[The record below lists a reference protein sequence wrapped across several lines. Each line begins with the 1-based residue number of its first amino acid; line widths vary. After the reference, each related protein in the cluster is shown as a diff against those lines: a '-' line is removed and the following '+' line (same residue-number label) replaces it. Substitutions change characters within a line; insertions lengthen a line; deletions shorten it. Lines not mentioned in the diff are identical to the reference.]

1 MILLDRQLIDY
12 LPEVLKRVRELKA
25 VVEAEQ
31 PEIINLWTALEN
43 ALNDQ
48 FVSDATINGV
58 KRYEKIL
65 KVTPKATENIEERK
79 FRIIT
84 RLNEQLPYTITS
96 LKHQLEALCGA
107 EGDGFSIE
115 LNTSIYTLKV
125 RIALASKN
133 NYGEVESLLERIVP
147 ANIIIDVSLKYNP
160 HSTFTTLT
168 HGELTAYTHYDLRNE
183 VFN

>member
-1 MILLDRQLIDY
+1 MDRQLIDY
-12 LPEVLKRVRELKA
+12 LPEVLKSVRELKA
-25 VVEAEQ
+25 IVEAEQ

-58 KRYEKIL
+58 KRLEKIL
-65 KVTPKATENIEERK
+65 SITPKATENIDERK

-96 LKHQLEALCGA
+96 LKHQLETLCGA
-107 EGDGFSIE
+107 EGYSIE
-115 LNTSIYTLKV
+115 LNHSIYTLKV